1 MKLRDKETFLSTN
14 GVTDS
19 KSILNKLN
27 KPVDSKYLDKI
38 EAGVTLEDLDEMIAL
53 GLPILKYKTQI
64 TIHGLFPNLGNNYIF
79 GYKNIFQ
86 NKNKSIGVK
95 YNAIDEE
102 KRRYIKERLKPLGF
116 RYNRNSSDTIF
127 IKQVRVMDKQD
138 YIDKALEAKEFAS
151 KIDESLFHG
160 GVRVYGG
167 SYMGMWYIIT
177 EIDMGAIYQ
186 KNIEPL
192 LNGMGATMEVLDE
205 LNKKKEQEAKER
217 EEYWAKKEQEE
228 ADKRNAILDSRSDE
242 LDRLNS
248 MTKVVKH
255 IGNGRFIR
263 YRFNYNDELVF
274 ECVNI
279 YTPKGKKKPRINK
292 SEFST
297 LEEAISHEFEPRYSD
312 SIWNGRITGWVIN

>member
-1 MKLRDKETFLSTN
+1 
-14 GVTDS
+14 
-19 KSILNKLN
+19 
-27 KPVDSKYLDKI
+27 
-38 EAGVTLEDLDEMIAL
+38 
-53 GLPILKYKTQI
+53 
-64 TIHGLFPNLGNNYIF
+64 
-79 GYKNIFQ
+79 
-86 NKNKSIGVK
+86 
-95 YNAIDEE
+95 
-102 KRRYIKERLKPLGF
+102 
-116 RYNRNSSDTIF
+116 
-127 IKQVRVMDKQD
+127 
-138 YIDKALEAKEFAS
+138 
-151 KIDESLFHG
+151 
-160 GVRVYGG
+160 
-167 SYMGMWYIIT
+167 
-177 EIDMGAIYQ
+177 MGAIYQ